1 MSKAGLAGVGSQA
14 AFAAA
19 DSQIEDLKRTSALSD
34 SVSYINGAPVKA
46 TPVELVEECLRTANS
61 VLKVEGAGE
70 NAAFQGEIALYAA
83 SRVIEKGVVA
93 GQIAPETVT
102 ALRAQMD
109 TIRNDILSI
118 KERPVLSLSTPKT
131 VHDVPE
137 NNGNM

>member
-1 MSKAGLAGVGSQA
+1 MSKAGLAGVGSRA
-14 AFAAA
+14 AFDEA
-19 DSQIEDLKRTSALSD
+19 DRQIADLKRASSLSD

-46 TPVELVEECLRTANS
+46 TPAELVEECLRTANS
-61 VLKVEGAGE
+61 VLKVDGAGE

-137 NNGNM
+137 NNGNL